1 MPRFRGDHHTTL
13 FPLLHHGTHAPLVF
27 GDRQQDYHSAVVPPS
42 NVGQTSVVPESSA
55 NPSARSHPNLPSSR
69 SSVVSPQPLRP
80 LDRKPSSGGPR
91 NRSPSSSTAFSDLA
105 QHGIYVFTNCA
116 TVALT
121 KCQ

>member
-1 MPRFRGDHHTTL
+1 MALMRYWCL
-13 FPLLHHGTHAPLVF
+13 

-42 NVGQTSVVPESSA
+42 NVGQTSVVPESSS
-55 NPSARSHPNLPSSR
+55 NPSARSHPNLPSSKT
-69 SSVVSPQPLRP
+69 SVASPQPLRP

-105 QHGIYVFTNCA
+105 QHGIDVFTNCA

-121 KCQ
+121 KYQ